1 MDIPLAAIVRQVRRC
16 RLAGETDQDAV
27 DVLTI
32 ISAFWEATGEGA
44 YVVGAPHNDP
54 RDCPTYYDK
63 CNCTVEMISGL
74 LEDKKRT

>member
-16 RLAGETDQDAV
+16 RLAEEADQDAA
-27 DVLTI
+27 DVRAI

-44 YVVGAPHNDP
+44 YVVGAPHADP

-63 CNCTVEMISGL
+63 CNCTVEMIKDL
-74 LEDKKRT
+74 IEDGKRT